1 MAKNVK
7 RIILSEK
14 QPNNK
19 HIAWAKPSGD
29 NIDLKIFEDNKW
41 KPVAGGA
48 SSTKRVKYSTDPN
61 SYLLTEETTFQDL
74 ESLYRNSIIS
84 ELNLPQDDRS
94 WTGEQR
100 SLYETALREKLEQTP
115 FRTEEHGMAHFNSNI
130 SGTDLTFIC
139 DDDTVIQ
146 ISRLPLLNGNLLE
159 YSKNGPFKA
168 TRNGLINARTIL
180 RAKALG
186 INIDKYWPDYP
197 ALRNAIEDMHPNQED
212 YSSEEEYNKALDVYN
227 AKMDEVEKELMSME
241 FITDDHGNAK
251 LIYSFGIFQCEDGTI
266 LAPGR
271 EYPPIPDYMRF
282 QLITNKHFAE
292 VDEAKGGLLK
302 FQESPDYEF
311 YIADTKDT
319 YGAITKDLFNE
330 VTNTLPIELYNIIHL
345 YTDTIYVPITNA
357 IKILNGNIKTVSN
370 FFKLHSVDYSF
381 VTLPSNIQEL
391 IQYPNGY
398 TITES
403 TTKTD
408 LPTGELVSYN
418 TINHGYAY
426 IIDSDEEDII
436 TFHCEDGYYAEV
448 GEDNTHFYN
457 PSDSGGGTKKSPSL
471 KAGPSTTIYNIS
483 KWKIT
488 VQLLDNTLA
497 YIFMTLRSD
506 GTLLIDDTLYF
517 SDNISAIPNYNS
529 TVLET

>member
-41 KPVAGGA
+41 KPISGS
-48 SSTKRVKYSTDPN
+48 SSTKKTYPVDPN
-61 SYLLTEETTFQDL
+61 AYLITSKTTIQDIDG
-74 ESLYRNSIIS
+74 LYRNSIIS
-84 ELNLPQDDRS
+84 ELGLSDDNRS
-94 WTGEQR
+94 WTKEQ
-100 SLYETALREKLEQTP
+100 SNLYKTAFREKLEQTP

-130 SGTDLTFIC
+130 SGTDLIFVC
-139 DDDTVIQ
+139 DDDTVMRVC
-146 ISRLPLLNGNLLE
+146 RLILLNGNLLE

-180 RAKALG
+180 TAKTLG
-186 INIDKYWPDYP
+186 INIDKYWPDIS
-197 ALRNAIEDMHPNQED
+197 ALNNAIDDTVPNPEN
-212 YSSEEEYNKALDVYN
+212 YSSEEEYNKAFDVYIT
-227 AKMDEVEKELMSME
+227 KRDEIEKELMSIE
-241 FITDDHGNAK
+241 FVTDDHGNAK
-251 LIYSFGIFQCEDGTI
+251 LISLYGIFQCEDGTI
-266 LAPGR
+266 LGTGR
-271 EYPPIPDYMRF
+271 EPIEYPPIHDYIRF
-282 QLITNKHFAE
+282 QLITNAHFAE
-292 VDEAKGGLLK
+292 VDEAKSGLLT
-302 FQESPDYEF
+302 FAESPNYKF

-330 VTNTLPIELYNIIHL
+330 VTNTVPELYNTIHL

-381 VTLPSNIQEL
+381 VTLPSDIQEL

-403 TTKTD
+403 TTKAD
-408 LPTGELVSYN
+408 LPTGELVQYN
-418 TINHGYAY
+418 TINHGYANAMP
-426 IIDSDEEDII
+426 SSEEDIVE
-436 TFHCEDGYYAEV
+436 FQCEDGYLAYV
-448 GEDNTHFYN
+448 GENGTNFIN
-457 PSDSGGGTKKSPSL
+457 PSDGMVRKSPSL
-471 KAGPSTTIYNIS
+471 KYGPSSPTTTVYNVS

-488 VQLLDNTLA
+488 VQLLDDTLA
-497 YIFMTLRSD
+497 YIFMTLKSD
-506 GTLLIDDTLYF
+506 GTLSIDNTLYF
-517 SDNISAIPNYNS
+517 SDNVSAIPNYNNN
-529 TVLET
+529 TVL